1 MAMTKKFQNLLQLSI
16 LQAAEIKEQIT
27 DGDLDELKELNKKM
41 LRKLESVVE
50 TVQEEMFDDGKPL

>member
-1 MAMTKKFQNLLQLSI
+1 MAMIKKFQNLLQLSI